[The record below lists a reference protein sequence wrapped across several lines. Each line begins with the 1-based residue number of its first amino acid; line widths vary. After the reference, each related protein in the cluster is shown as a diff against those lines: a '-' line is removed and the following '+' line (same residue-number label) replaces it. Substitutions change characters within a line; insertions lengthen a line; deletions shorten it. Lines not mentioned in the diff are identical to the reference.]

1 MAVTRL
7 IRNAS
12 RTPSASVFSL
22 NKFNQLLPA
31 HRLRALQM
39 VNLHSRFQENELQE
53 IVILHLIRQFEG
65 LRLTAYRCPSGI
77 WTIGY
82 GHTEN
87 VHKGD
92 TITQSQANEY
102 LRQDKE
108 PIETYLN
115 NQQLNISQ
123 NQFDALT
130 SLIFNIGISAFS
142 RSTLLKLIRQNPNDP
157 AITAQFLRWI
167 HSDGKVLPGLQRRR
181 TEESKLYFLKM

>member
-1 MAVTRL
+1 MT
-7 IRNAS
+7 AS
-12 RTPSASVFSL
+12 PYSL
-22 NKFNQLLPA
+22 L
-31 HRLRALQM
+31 
-39 VNLHSRFQENELQE
+39 
-53 IVILHLIRQFEG
+53 LIRQFEG

-92 TITQSQANEY
+92 TITQSQADEY
-102 LRQDKE
+102 LRQDIE
-108 PIETYLN
+108 PIEAYLN
-115 NQQLNISQ
+115 NLQLNISQ

-181 TEESKLYFLKM
+181 TEEAKLYFLKI

>member
-1 MAVTRL
+1 MT
-7 IRNAS
+7 AS
-12 RTPSASVFSL
+12 PYSL
-22 NKFNQLLPA
+22 L
-31 HRLRALQM
+31 
-39 VNLHSRFQENELQE
+39 
-53 IVILHLIRQFEG
+53 LIRQFEG

-82 GHTEN
+82 GHTSN

-92 TITQSQANEY
+92 TTTQSQAEEY
-102 LRQDKE
+102 LRQDIE
-108 PIETYLN
+108 PIEAYLN
-115 NQQLNISQ
+115 SQQLNISQ

>member
-1 MAVTRL
+1 MT
-7 IRNAS
+7 AS
-12 RTPSASVFSL
+12 PYSL
-22 NKFNQLLPA
+22 L
-31 HRLRALQM
+31 
-39 VNLHSRFQENELQE
+39 
-53 IVILHLIRQFEG
+53 LIRQFEG

-92 TITQSQANEY
+92 TITQSQADEY
-102 LRQDKE
+102 LRQDIE
-108 PIETYLN
+108 PIEAYLN

-130 SLIFNIGISAFS
+130 SLIVNIGISAFS

-157 AITAQFLRWI
+157 TITAQFLRWI